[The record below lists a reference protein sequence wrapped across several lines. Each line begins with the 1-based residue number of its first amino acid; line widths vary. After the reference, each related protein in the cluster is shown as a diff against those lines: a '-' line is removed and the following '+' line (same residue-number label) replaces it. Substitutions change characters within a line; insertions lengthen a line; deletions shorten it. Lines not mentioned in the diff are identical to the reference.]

1 MRLRWSQEARK
12 DRLSIIR
19 YIGRHDPAA
28 ATRMSTLLK
37 NAARNL
43 LKFPLKGR
51 CGRVE
56 GTRELVAHQNY
67 LLIYIVDG
75 DIRRKSLRLWCAALD
90 IPVKNC
96 LFLKYCRTI

>member
-19 YIGRHDPAA
+19 YIGRHDPVA

-37 NAARNL
+37 KAARSL

-51 CGRVE
+51 CGRVA
-56 GTRELVAHQNY
+56 GTRELIAHENY

-75 DIRRKSLRLWCAALD
+75 DIIRILTVLHAAQQY
-90 IPVKNC
+90 PPE
-96 LFLKYCRTI
+96 